1 MRQAFAVAKV
11 KGTRQ
16 LTLESRCGCGTKDRS
31 AQLFQ
36 RAKVHLEVSLR
47 LMDDLVFILSGAVCL
62 GSAIAIVTRKNPVY
76 SVIFMLP
83 FFLGMT
89 VLFVLLSAP
98 FLAAMQMM
106 VYGGAILVVF
116 LFVIML
122 INLRPEEL
130 KDDFSF
136 ATYGPPVLI
145 CGVLGGL
152 LLRFLVQAVPANSPL
167 EQAFAQA
174 VPAERVIEPPLQPL
188 PGMGKTLP
196 ALGSIES
203 LSFPLFQ
210 QYVVPFELV
219 SLLIVVAILG
229 AVILAKRRV

>member
-1 MRQAFAVAKV
+1 M
-11 KGTRQ
+11 
-16 LTLESRCGCGTKDRS
+16 E
-31 AQLFQ
+31 
-36 RAKVHLEVSLR
+36 
-47 LMDDLVFILSGAVCL
+47 DLVFILSGAVCL
-62 GSAIAIVTRKNPVY
+62 GSAIAIVSRKNPVY

-122 INLRPEEL
+122 INLQPDEIR
-130 KDDFSF
+130 DDFSF

-152 LLRFLVQAVPANSPL
+152 LLSFLRLSIPANSPL
-167 EQAFAQA
+167 EQAFAKD
-174 VPAERVIEPPLQPL
+174 VPVERLIEPPLQPL
-188 PGMGKTLP
+188 AGMGKAAPL
-196 ALGSIES
+196 LGSIDS
-203 LSFPLFQ
+203 LSFPLFR
-210 QYVVPFELV
+210 QYVVPFELI

-229 AVILAKRRV
+229 AVILSKKRV